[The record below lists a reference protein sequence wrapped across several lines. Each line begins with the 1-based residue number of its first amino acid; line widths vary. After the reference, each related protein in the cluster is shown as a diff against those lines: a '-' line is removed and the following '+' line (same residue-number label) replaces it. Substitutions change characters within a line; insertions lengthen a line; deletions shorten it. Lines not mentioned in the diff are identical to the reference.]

1 MKKENI
7 FFKVEN
13 DRRSLYTRI
22 NTCCGIV
29 TAMLRTPF
37 YYRELYQSVNYAINI
52 ENELEDEIDQTRHN
66 F

>member
-1 MKKENI
+1 MKDRTI

-13 DRRSLYTRI
+13 ERRRLYTRI

-29 TAMLRTPF
+29 TAILRTPF

-52 ENELEDEIDQTRHN
+52 ENELEDET
-66 F
+66 